1 MNLKRRLTATYTKPM
16 GKNENH
22 IERTTP
28 KHGHSHGSIDAWIVS
43 TKKGIWAVKWSFII
57 LTATFLFQVVV
68 VVFTGS
74 VALLA
79 DTIHN
84 LGDTVTA
91 IPLGIAFL
99 FALRKP
105 SKRFTY
111 GFGRVED
118 LAGVIVVLIILFSAI
133 VAGYQAIDRL
143 IHPLPIQNIWAVI
156 VASIIGFSGN
166 EGVALFRIRVGREIG
181 SAALIADGYHAR
193 IDGFTSLAVLFGAIG
208 VILGFPLADPI
219 IGVLITLTILKIVWD
234 SAKKVFTRLL
244 DGVEP
249 EYLDEIQH
257 AVSHVSG
264 AKEIKNIKARWSGH
278 QLLVEVY
285 IRTVST
291 LSLTEAH
298 SIAEEVEHVIM
309 DHIKYVSN
317 VIVDIEPEPIN

>member
-1 MNLKRRLTATYTKPM
+1 MQNN
-16 GKNENH
+16 KNYIGGESS
-22 IERTTP
+22 
-28 KHGHSHGSIDAWIVS
+28 KHSHSHGSIDPSIIS
-43 TKKGIWAVKWSFII
+43 TNKGIWAVKWSFII
-57 LTATFLFQVVV
+57 LMTTFIIQVIIVLY
-68 VVFTGS
+68 TGS

-84 LGDTVTA
+84 LGDAVTA
-91 IPLGIAFL
+91 IPLGIAFQ
-99 FALRKP
+99 FAKRKP
-105 SKRFTY
+105 SKSFTY

-118 LAGVIVVLIILFSAI
+118 LAGVIVVLIILISAV
-133 VAGYQAIDRL
+133 VAGYQAVDRI

-156 VASIIGFSGN
+156 VASIIGFIGN
-166 EGVALFRIRVGREIG
+166 EGVAIFRIRVGKEIG

-193 IDGFTSLAVLFGAIG
+193 IDGFTSLAVLVGAIG

-257 AVSHVSG
+257 ALTHVTG
-264 AKEIKNIKARWSGH
+264 IKKIINIKARWSGH
-278 QLLVEVY
+278 QLLTEVY
-285 IRTVST
+285 IRIDKSN
-291 LSLTEAH
+291 SLPEAH
-298 SIAEEVEHVIM
+298 KIVEEVEHSIM

-317 VIVDIEPEPIN
+317 VIVDIEPHHTS

>member
-1 MNLKRRLTATYTKPM
+1 M
-16 GKNENH
+16 GD
-22 IERTTP
+22 IG
-28 KHGHSHGSIDAWIVS
+28 KHRHSHSSVDPSIVS

-57 LTATFLFQVVV
+57 LMITFLIQVVI

-84 LGDTVTA
+84 LGDAITA
-91 IPLGIAFL
+91 VPLGIAFL

-118 LAGVIVVLIILFSAI
+118 LAGVIIVLIILFSAI
-133 VAGYQAIDRL
+133 GAGYQAVDRI

-156 VASIIGFSGN
+156 VASIIGFIGN
-166 EGVALFRIRVGREIG
+166 EGVALFRIRVGKEIG
-181 SAALIADGYHAR
+181 SAALVADGYHAR

-208 VILGFPLADPI
+208 VIIGFPLADPI
-219 IGVLITLTILKIVWD
+219 IGLLITLTILKIVWD
-234 SAKKVFTRLL
+234 SVKKVFIRLL

-257 AVSHVSG
+257 SLTHVRG
-264 AKEIKNIKARWSGH
+264 IKEILNIKARWSGH
-278 QLLVEVY
+278 QLMTEVY
-285 IRTVST
+285 IRIDPTISV
-291 LSLTEAH
+291 LEAH
-298 SIAEEVEHVIM
+298 NILEEIEHEVM
-309 DHIKYVSN
+309 DHIKYISN
-317 VIVDIEPEPIN
+317 VIVDIEPEPTL